1 MAVGDRLAGPDPAGA
16 AAEPPA
22 AAATRYPTR
31 TPHVRYTADPSSTR
45 EAAFAA
51 LTGGGSGGSG
61 SSGGSSDAWD
71 AGGRAA
77 AISALL
83 HDAHSRT

>member
-1 MAVGDRLAGPDPAGA
+1 MGDRLAGPDPAGA

-51 LTGGGSGGSG
+51 LTGGGSALVGAEKAPRGAKKRKIG
-61 SSGGSSDAWD
+61 PL
-71 AGGRAA
+71 AGK
-77 AISALL
+77 
-83 HDAHSRT
+83 